1 MNKLFLFAIVAALS
15 TNADAQGQRKTTAGQ
30 AQASGVLVASP
41 TAIAQ
46 TDRIAEVVTLTPE
59 QREKMQMLH
68 AKLEIV
74 KQDRVRSGMTA
85 QDADREIE
93 GIKMDSY
100 RNFLTPQQFE
110 KVQAALVR

>member
-1 MNKLFLFAIVAALS
+1 MKKLLLFAIVAALS
-15 TNADAQGQRKTTAGQ
+15 TNANAQGQRNTTASQ
-30 AQASGVLVASP
+30 AKTSGVLVASP
-41 TAIAQ
+41 TAIAE
-46 TDRIAEVVTLTPE
+46 TERIAAIVALNPE
-59 QREKMQMLH
+59 QREKIQTLH

-93 GIKMDSY
+93 GIKLDSY

-110 KVQAALVR
+110 KVQAALSR